1 MHVNNSILYNKCEK
15 MEVWQTQSDMIQ
27 NRTWKVLLH
36 MGTSDEKIQIPVVR
50 VYFKGENKTARCAC
64 ALPKK
69 TFHYAPGGRLK
80 SYIPCTVTKTILSN
94 ITDLFS
100 TLDSGSVLL

>member
-69 TFHYAPGGRLK
+69 ISITRRVAVSSHTFHAQSRK
-80 SYIPCTVTKTILSN
+80 LS
-94 ITDLFS
+94 
-100 TLDSGSVLL
+100 